1 MRKCTTCGELSEN
14 WSLCPACVRAE
25 KADKLAE
32 ERAEEIEYLARRR
45 ARDDRDSQELTRLR
59 NSLSE
64 LSKLA
69 ESDVVKA
76 EEKFRVIFF
85 DPEFF
90 TYLSKFANYINH
102 DKLIKHLFLDTFTS
116 CMNRPDQEV
125 ALDFLKKLLY
135 SPAPEKLNID
145 LNVLESFAKSEV
157 TDVTALERILGTY
170 QIYRDQEKAE
180 RESQLLQEKADCERQ
195 VLQEQEK
202 TARHQKVEARKA
214 ALFAIVKQA
223 KAGCLVNFPAEV
235 CEFIAQDKDK
245 IETIRLHK
253 YLTCGSLK
261 ESKDAVEMLM
271 RMLR

>member
-1 MRKCTTCGELSEN
+1 MRKCNTCGELSEN

-25 KADKLAE
+25 KAEKLAE

-69 ESDVVKA
+69 ESDIVKA
-76 EEKFRVIFF
+76 KEKFRIIFF

-90 TYLSKFANYINH
+90 TYILEFGNYVKF
-102 DKLIKHLFLDTFTS
+102 DKFIRELFLGTFTS
-116 CMNRPDQEV
+116 CMNQPDQEV
-125 ALDFLKKLLY
+125 ALDFLKKFLY

-145 LNVLESFAKSEV
+145 LNVLESFAKIEV
-157 TDVTALERILGTY
+157 TDVTDLERVLGTY

-180 RESQLLQEKADCERQ
+180 RESDVLEETAERH
-195 VLQEQEK
+195 
-202 TARHQKVEARKA
+202 RVEARKA

-253 YLTCGSLK
+253 HLTCGSLK